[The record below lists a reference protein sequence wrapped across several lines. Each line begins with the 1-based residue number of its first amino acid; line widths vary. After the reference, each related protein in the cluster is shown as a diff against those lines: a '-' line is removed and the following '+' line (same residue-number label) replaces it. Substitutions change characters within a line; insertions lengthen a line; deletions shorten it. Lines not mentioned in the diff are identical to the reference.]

1 MRMACRI
8 LCFFARP
15 LFGLLLFFYF
25 LLMNNPLRIVIDAVL
40 VIAVAV
46 LFYLHFANKP
56 AATPARV
63 RTVVHA
69 DSTGTATPELEAV
82 ADTDKIAFVVS
93 EELLND
99 YQAMKDAR
107 KSFEAKV
114 KGWSNQND
122 AIGRQF
128 QSAIQKYQQQAA
140 SLTPEQRA
148 ATEQQLEAQRVKGG
162 QLQQQLQQKAAE
174 EEARMTKQVLDR
186 VDKQVA
192 LYGKENGYRLILI
205 SAPSGTI
212 AYGRKDLDITKEVT
226 AYLNKEY
233 SAKKK

>member
-1 MRMACRI
+1 
-8 LCFFARP
+8 
-15 LFGLLLFFYF
+15 
-25 LLMNNPLRIVIDAVL
+25 MNNPLRIVIDAVL

-63 RTVVHA
+63 RTVVHT
-69 DSTGTATPELEAV
+69 DSTGTATATNELEAV

-93 EELLND
+93 EELLNN